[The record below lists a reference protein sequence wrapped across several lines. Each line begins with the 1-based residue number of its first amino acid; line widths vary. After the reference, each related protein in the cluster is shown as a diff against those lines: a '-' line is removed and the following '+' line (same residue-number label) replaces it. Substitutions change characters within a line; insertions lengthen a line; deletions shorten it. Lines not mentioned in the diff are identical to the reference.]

1 MRAIERLRE
10 AQLRR
15 LPDGWHNDGGGL
27 YLRIE
32 GTVRS
37 WVFRYGAG
45 GKRYHGLGPAHTIG
59 LAEAREQA
67 RACRRLLLRG
77 EDPIAAGKA
86 RRAAAARESA
96 NAKTFSECTEAFWA
110 AHCAAW
116 TNQKH
121 AREWKAS
128 LEAHVLPAIGGMAVA
143 SIGTA
148 EVLRV
153 LEPAWTAIPETASR
167 LRSRI
172 ESVLDW
178 AKVRDYRD
186 GENPA
191 RWRGHLDHLLP
202 ARKKL
207 ARVQHHAALPYHKL
221 PAFMR
226 RLREREEPAARALLF
241 LILTS
246 ARANEVVGATWDEI
260 TQDDREGWTWVV
272 PPQRMKQRR
281 EHRVALS
288 KAARAVL
295 EATPADQR
303 RGLIFTDPDRP
314 RRNRDAVGIPGNAL
328 WKLVVELEPSI
339 TVHGFRSSFRD
350 WAAEQTNFPR
360 ELAELAL
367 AHRVGDDVERAYQRS
382 DLLAKRRQLAEAW
395 GRYCAS
401 PLARTGDVTPIR
413 A

>member
-1 MRAIERLRE
+1 LPPVLPGQDRAIEVSI
-10 AQLRR
+10 A
-15 LPDGWHNDGGGL
+15 
-27 YLRIE
+27 
-32 GTVRS
+32 
-37 WVFRYGAG
+37 
-45 GKRYHGLGPAHTIG
+45 PA
-59 LAEAREQA
+59 A
-67 RACRRLLLRG
+67 
-77 EDPIAAGKA
+77 D
-86 RRAAAARESA
+86 RAAS
-96 NAKTFSECTEAFWA
+96 C
-110 AHCAAW
+110 
-116 TNQKH
+116 
-121 AREWKAS
+121 AS
-128 LEAHVLPAIGGMAVA
+128 LEAHVLPEIGAMAVA
-143 SIGTA
+143 AIGTA

-153 LEPAWTAIPETASR
+153 LEPAWKEIPETASR

-178 AKVRDYRD
+178 ARVRGFRE

-207 ARVQHHAALPYHKL
+207 ARVQHHAALNYRQL

-226 RLREREEPAARALLF
+226 RLRERQEPAARALQF
-241 LILTS
+241 LILAS

-260 TQDDREGWTWVV
+260 AQDDREGWTWIV
-272 PPQRMKQRR
+272 PAQRMKQRR

-295 EATPADQR
+295 EQTPADQR

-328 WKLVVELEPSI
+328 WKLVVELEPDI

-350 WAAEQTNFPR
+350 WAAEQTNFSR

-395 GRYCAS
+395 ARYCAS
-401 PLARTGDVTPIR
+401 PPVRTGDVTSIR